1 LGGVNDDMTKSMH
14 QDLFVSLKTRLTVI
28 FCSKKV
34 DRKQRINQSAA
45 AVFVFVVTIT
55 KKERMSDD

>member
-45 AVFVFVVTIT
+45 VFVLVVTIT